1 MQGVYS
7 SDMDGSIKPSGKR
20 ERTREQ
26 LIAAAERVIEAK
38 GLAGAS
44 LEAIAREAGMTRGAI
59 YSNFESRADLLL
71 AVVMRRALRIDRTFA
86 PAQSLQA
93 LLRQFAH
100 GLIEAMP
107 KAQGVGRW
115 HAEFQLYSVTDPEMR
130 AKVAAIFHA
139 GFEDLTRRFESQPFP
154 LRIPARSLVLA
165 VQAMAMGY
173 LYQAIMTPGE
183 VCDEDVLTAFDVLAE
198 GAAPRG

>member
-1 MQGVYS
+1 
-7 SDMDGSIKPSGKR
+7 
-20 ERTREQ
+20 
-26 LIAAAERVIEAK
+26 
-38 GLAGAS
+38 
-44 LEAIAREAGMTRGAI
+44 MTRGAI

>member
-1 MQGVYS
+1 
-7 SDMDGSIKPSGKR
+7 MDGSIKPSGKR